1 MRLPTRVRNYLL
13 LVAIGYLV
21 FVIYGSLVPLNFR
34 PMSWSSA
41 LDAFDAL
48 RLDLGSGS
56 RIDSA
61 TNVLLT
67 IPLAFLW
74 SGVVWPTRS
83 PAWRLLAVVAVFT
96 GCFTISIV
104 VEFAQIFFP
113 GRTTSLNDIAA
124 QGLGEVIGITLWVI
138 FGTHVMRWVE
148 TLPFARSRV
157 EIAQRLLVLYLFVLL
172 GYNVLP
178 LDLSINPV
186 EIYHKWNAGRVV
198 ILPFSWGYTDRAQQ
212 LYELVTDVA
221 IWIPVAF
228 LWRLSSEKSNA
239 AVWTRA
245 VAAAALIEFL
255 QLFVMSRVSDSTDLV
270 LAGVGAAL
278 GIWAA
283 HIFKQL
289 DRAPET
295 TASGRTGRA
304 PGRIVPWAAAAFV
317 WLVILAIV
325 FWYPFN
331 FNFES
336 AFLRQRVL
344 GVKQVP
350 LHAYWAS
357 SPFRA
362 VTEVLHKT
370 GFLFPLGVLLG
381 GIAIGIPRIVP
392 RGLVHTGMVLF
403 IMGTASTIEAVQIA
417 LPRKNVDLTDW
428 FLEISGAVAGY
439 VVFAV
444 VYSRLRR
451 SRSSS
456 GDVAPGTSSRRRGV
470 RASSRSRG

>member
-1 MRLPTRVRNYLL
+1 LP
-13 LVAIGYLV
+13 
-21 FVIYGSLVPLNFR
+21 
-34 PMSWSSA
+34 
-41 LDAFDAL
+41 
-48 RLDLGSGS
+48 
-56 RIDSA
+56 
-61 TNVLLT
+61 
-67 IPLAFLW
+67 
-74 SGVVWPTRS
+74 
-83 PAWRLLAVVAVFT
+83 AVVAVFA
-96 GCFTISIV
+96 GCFAISIA

-138 FGTHVMRWVE
+138 FGMGVVRWVE
-148 TLPFARSRV
+148 TLPLARSRV

-186 EIYHKWNAGRVV
+186 ELYRKWHEGRVV
-198 ILPFSWGYTDRAQQ
+198 IVPFSWRYTDRAQQ
-212 LYELVTDVA
+212 LYELATDIA
-221 IWIPVAF
+221 LWIPAAF

-245 VAAAALIEFL
+245 VATAALIEFL
-255 QLFVMSRVSDSTDLV
+255 QLFVMSRVSDSADLA

-278 GIWAA
+278 VIWAA
-283 HIFKQL
+283 QIFKRS
-289 DRAPET
+289 DRAPEAT
-295 TASGRTGRA
+295 GSGRTGHA
-304 PGRIVPWAAAAFV
+304 PARIVPWAAAAFV
-317 WLVILAIV
+317 WLVILAVV

-350 LHAYWAS
+350 LYAYWAS

-370 GFLFPLGVLLG
+370 GFLFPLGVFLG
-381 GIAIGIPRIVP
+381 GIASGIPRIFP

-403 IMGTASTIEAVQIA
+403 VMATASAIEAVQIA

-428 FLEISGAVAGY
+428 FLEVSGAVAGY

-451 SRSSS
+451 SRSRS
-456 GDVAPGTSSRRRGV
+456 GDIGPRTPSPGRRARP
-470 RASSRSRG
+470 SSRSRT